1 MSVELADE
9 LLGPAQAAAE
19 RIARAMPLTWT
30 TVGCP
35 ISFTILGQPC
45 SKANSR
51 KIVTLAKGKEH
62 ERTAVVKSKEALQ
75 YERDALR
82 QIPPAFRLRLEGPV
96 AVTIRIFYASERPDL
111 DASLI
116 LDCLQDRWGRISE
129 KGVNGVRDQGRCLLQ
144 AGVFRNDRQCREL
157 HLYHGVDRANPRA
170 EITVQP
176 LVAQQAQLF

>member
-1 MSVELADE
+1 MTIELADE
-9 LLGPAQAAAE
+9 LFGPAQAAAE
-19 RIARAMPLTWT
+19 RIARQLPQTWT

-51 KIVTLAKGKEH
+51 KIVTLAKGKDH

-111 DASLI
+111 DESLI
-116 LDCLQDRWGRISE
+116 LDVLQDRWGLLGI
-129 KGVNGVRDQGRCLLQ
+129 KGVNRTLSQ
-144 AGVFRNDRQCREL
+144 AGVYRNDRQVREK
-157 HLYHGVDRANPRA
+157 HIYHGVDRANPRA